1 MDGKLVDS
9 WQLTGDMMQTQQ
21 LSKNDLARTVAVRIL
36 LAIPA
41 LLAIFF
47 LPAGTWDYWEAWAYL
62 LILLIPMSFV
72 LLYLLRNSPQLLERR
87 MRMREKEAEQSR
99 IVAISI
105 LYYLLVFMLPGLDK
119 RFGWS
124 ETPVALVV
132 AAQAIVLL
140 SYGLVFLVFRENSY
154 ASRVVEVEEQ
164 QTVIDSGPYAVVRHP
179 MYVGVILMFV
189 FSPLA
194 LGSYWAMLPALLIV
208 PLLMA
213 RIRNEEVVLLR
224 DLPGYE
230 AYTQRVKYR
239 LLPGVW

>member
-1 MDGKLVDS
+1 
-9 WQLTGDMMQTQQ
+9 MQTQQ